1 MSALTLVIGNKNYS
15 SWSLRAWLV
24 ASHSG
29 LNFHELPLQLQSA
42 DFKHQVARF
51 SPAGRVPVLL
61 VGETS
66 IWDSL
71 AIAEYL
77 AELEPRLWPVSVLG
91 RAKARAISAEM
102 HSGFQALRQQMPM
115 NVRATGRHVSSTT
128 ALDADIARIIAIWE
142 ECRLQHGTEG
152 PWLFGHW
159 SIADAMFAPV
169 ASRFRTYGVELP
181 PLSRAYVTTVLSD
194 PLFLAWEEAA
204 QHEEAM
210 ACSEVGLVL

>member
-29 LNFHELPLQLQSA
+29 LNFHELPLQLQAA

-77 AELEPRLWPVSVLG
+77 AEL
-91 RAKARAISAEM
+91 
-102 HSGFQALRQQMPM
+102 
-115 NVRATGRHVSSTT
+115 
-128 ALDADIARIIAIWE
+128 
-142 ECRLQHGTEG
+142 
-152 PWLFGHW
+152 
-159 SIADAMFAPV
+159 
-169 ASRFRTYGVELP
+169 
-181 PLSRAYVTTVLSD
+181 
-194 PLFLAWEEAA
+194 
-204 QHEEAM
+204 
-210 ACSEVGLVL
+210 

>member
-1 MSALTLVIGNKNYS
+1 MATSAAFAGP
-15 SWSLRAWLV
+15 
-24 ASHSG
+24 G
-29 LNFHELPLQLQSA
+29 PG
-42 DFKHQVARF
+42 
-51 SPAGRVPVLL
+51 SPASPWLRPRPHHRAQAFATGPRVL
-61 VGETS
+61 V
-66 IWDSL
+66 
-71 AIAEYL
+71 
-77 AELEPRLWPVSVLG
+77 R

-115 NVRATGRHVSSTT
+115 NVRATGRHVSSTAT
-128 ALDADIARIIAIWE
+128 LDADIARIIAIWE

-181 PLSRAYVTTVLSD
+181 PLSQAYVTTVLSD

-204 QHEEAM
+204 QHEEVM
-210 ACSEVGLVL
+210 ECSEVGVVL